1 MELTIKV
8 EFEKAIEKVVEII
21 VEMPKYS
28 GAWWTAELTNNIVK
42 AIEIVVDQNEETQ
55 TWLRKEGYLKD

>member
-28 GAWWTAELTNNIVK
+28 GAWWTAELTNNIVN
-42 AIEIVVDQNEETQ
+42 AIEIVVDQMKKHK
-55 TWLRKEGYLKD
+55 LG